1 MTREHGDD
9 LLDALLAGLHVAA
22 HNHADGFECRCHFQ
36 MIAGNPMFS
45 GLISGGLVY
54 SLCIS
59 AEKPLHQP
67 PDNISDP
74 MTEKYELDER
84 AQLLLRQLI
93 NSYTHDGQPVG
104 SKNLA
109 ELSGLDVSSA
119 TIRNI
124 MAKLED
130 MGLVDSPHT
139 SAGRIPTEAG
149 YRFFIDSLLQV
160 DNLEKSAQQ
169 VISNS
174 FSSDKTSSDLIH
186 GASDILSRVTHLAG
200 IVSLTHTAPAEVR
213 HIEFIKLTDRR
224 VLVILVIN
232 KDDVHNKVIQ
242 VDREYSDLELHQAA
256 QTLSRYLIGR
266 SFENAR
272 KTLQKELAELRSD
285 VNSIMQTVLNAM
297 QEVCNLSVHDD
308 LKTSGE
314 SYLLEYEE
322 LTDIN
327 KLRSIFNVFN
337 EKTDLLKLLDGCT
350 SASGVE
356 IFIGSES
363 GFSVLSDCS
372 IIGAPYHVKGEIVGV
387 LGVIGPT
394 RIAYEQVIPVVDV
407 TAKLLTSALN
417 TRK

>member
-1 MTREHGDD
+1 MAK
-9 LLDALLAGLHVAA
+9 LW
-22 HNHADGFECRCHFQ
+22 F
-36 MIAGNPMFS
+36 GN
-45 GLISGGLVY
+45 
-54 SLCIS
+54 
-59 AEKPLHQP
+59 
-67 PDNISDP
+67 NISDP

-93 NSYTHDGQPVG
+93 NSYTRDAQPVG

-109 ELSGLDVSSA
+109 QMSGLDVSSA

-124 MAKLED
+124 MARLED

-149 YRFFIDSLLQV
+149 YRFFIDSLLEV
-160 DNLEKSAQQ
+160 DNLAQSAQR
-169 VISNS
+169 VISQS
-174 FSSDKTSSDLIH
+174 FSTDKTSSDLIH
-186 GASDILSRVTHLAG
+186 SATDILSRVTHLAG

-213 HIEFIKLTDRR
+213 HIEFMKLSDRR

-232 KDDVHNKVIQ
+232 QDDVHNKVIE
-242 VDREYSDLELHQAA
+242 VDRDYSELQLQQAA

-272 KTLQKELAELRSD
+272 KMLFEELSELRSD
-285 VNSIMQTVLNAM
+285 VNSIMGTVLEAM
-297 QEVCNLSVHDD
+297 DEVCSLNEHED
-308 LKTSGE
+308 LIMSGE
-314 SYLLEYEE
+314 TNLLEYAE
-322 LTDIN
+322 LSDIN
-327 KLRSIFNVFN
+327 KLRNLFNVFN

-350 SASGVE
+350 SADGVE

-363 GFSVLSDCS
+363 GYSVLSDCS
-372 IIGAPYHVKGEIVGV
+372 VVGAPYHVKGEIVGV

>member
-1 MTREHGDD
+1 
-9 LLDALLAGLHVAA
+9 
-22 HNHADGFECRCHFQ
+22 
-36 MIAGNPMFS
+36 
-45 GLISGGLVY
+45 
-54 SLCIS
+54 
-59 AEKPLHQP
+59 
-67 PDNISDP
+67 

-93 NSYTHDGQPVG
+93 NSYTRDAQPVG

-109 ELSGLDVSSA
+109 QMSGLDVSSA

-149 YRFFIDSLLQV
+149 YRFFIDSLLEV
-160 DNLEKSAQQ
+160 DNLAQSAQQ
-169 VISNS
+169 VISQS
-174 FSSDKTSSDLIH
+174 FSTDKTSSDLIH
-186 GASDILSRVTHLAG
+186 SATDILSRVTHLAG

-213 HIEFIKLTDRR
+213 HIEFMKLSDRR

-232 KDDVHNKVIQ
+232 QDDVHNKVIH
-242 VDREYSDLELHQAA
+242 VDRDYSELQLQQAA

-272 KTLQKELAELRSD
+272 KMLLEELSELRTD
-285 VNSIMQTVLNAM
+285 VNSIMETVLDAM
-297 QEVCNLSVHDD
+297 DEVCSLNDHED
-308 LKTSGE
+308 LIMSGE
-314 SYLLEYEE
+314 TNLLEYAE
-322 LTDIN
+322 LSDIN
-327 KLRSIFNVFN
+327 KLRNLFNVFN
-337 EKTDLLKLLDGCT
+337 KKTDLLKLLDGCT
-350 SASGVE
+350 SADGVE

-363 GFSVLSDCS
+363 GYSVLSDCS
-372 IIGAPYHVKGEIVGV
+372 VVGAPYHVKGEIVGV
-387 LGVIGPT
+387 LGVIDPT

>member
-1 MTREHGDD
+1 
-9 LLDALLAGLHVAA
+9 
-22 HNHADGFECRCHFQ
+22 
-36 MIAGNPMFS
+36 
-45 GLISGGLVY
+45 
-54 SLCIS
+54 
-59 AEKPLHQP
+59 
-67 PDNISDP
+67 

-93 NSYTHDGQPVG
+93 NSYTRDGQPVG
-104 SKNLA
+104 SKSLA
-109 ELSGLDVSSA
+109 ELSGLNVSSA

-160 DNLEKSAQQ
+160 DNLEDSAQQ
-169 VISNS
+169 IISDS
-174 FSSDKTSSDLIH
+174 FSKDKTSSDLIH
-186 GASDILSRVTHLAG
+186 SAGDILSRVTHLAG
-200 IVSLTHTAPAEVR
+200 IVSLSHTAPAEVR
-213 HIEFIKLTDRR
+213 HIEFMKLSDRR

-232 KDDVHNKVIQ
+232 KDDVHNKVIH
-242 VDREYSDLELHQAA
+242 VDQDYTDLALHRAA

-266 SFENAR
+266 SFESAR
-272 KTLQKELAELRSD
+272 KLLLEELSELRSD
-285 VNSIMQTVLNAM
+285 VNSIMETVLDTM
-297 QEVCNLSVHDD
+297 QEVCNLSIHDD
-308 LKTSGE
+308 LLTSGE
-314 SYLLEYEE
+314 SNLLQYAE

-327 KLRSIFNVFN
+327 KLRNLFKVFN

-350 SASGVE
+350 SANGVE

-363 GFSVLSDCS
+363 GYSVLSDCS
-372 IIGAPYHVKGEIVGV
+372 IIGAPYQVKGEIVGM

-394 RIAYEQVIPVVDV
+394 RMAYESVIPVVDI

>member
-1 MTREHGDD
+1 
-9 LLDALLAGLHVAA
+9 
-22 HNHADGFECRCHFQ
+22 
-36 MIAGNPMFS
+36 
-45 GLISGGLVY
+45 
-54 SLCIS
+54 
-59 AEKPLHQP
+59 
-67 PDNISDP
+67 

-93 NSYTHDGQPVG
+93 NSYTRDGQPVG

-124 MAKLED
+124 MARLED

-160 DNLEKSAQQ
+160 DNLESSAEQ
-169 VISNS
+169 VISDS
-174 FSSDKTSSDLIH
+174 FGNDKTSGDLIH
-186 GASDILSRVTHLAG
+186 SASEILSRVTHLAG
-200 IVSLTHTAPAEVR
+200 IVSLSHTAPAEVR
-213 HIEFIKLTDRR
+213 HIEFMKLTDRR

-242 VDREYSDLELHQAA
+242 VDRDYSDLELHRAA

-272 KTLQKELAELRSD
+272 KTLMDELSELRSD
-285 VNSIMQTVLNAM
+285 VNSIMNTVLNAM

-308 LKTSGE
+308 LMTSGE
-314 SYLLEYEE
+314 SNLFQYEE
-322 LTDIN
+322 LNEIN
-327 KLRSIFNVFN
+327 KLRNLFNVFT
-337 EKTDLLKLLDGCT
+337 EKTELLKLLDGCT

-363 GFSVLSDCS
+363 GYSVLSDCS
-372 IIGAPYHVKGEIVGV
+372 IIGAPYQVKGEIVGV

-394 RIAYEQVIPVVDV
+394 RIAYEQVIPIVDV